1 MNKRS
6 NQKPITIKE
15 YTKNYKF
22 PERNKISQE
31 DDYIHK
37 TQSIFLSRMLKN
49 RKIKIPDNEDINK
62 TIENV
67 FHKEENRIRI
77 MNILKRR
84 NHKISYTSERLSISR
99 TNDKSHDPFSNDRNK
114 SFDYHTPIKKYN
126 KLNLFTKNH
135 LTRAVTPLVNN
146 RNRKNNIKNENNKK
160 SNINNITQEKEKEK
174 NKSNL
179 DVYSIKKKKDKK
191 NEIIIHNGHIKAET
205 EKIKY
210 NNNKNKK
217 KDDKNKKNIGKLKTV
232 RNSVKAEKKNDKNL
246 KIEKLKGIFYKN
258 VEKKISKNI
267 NDLKIEKL
275 KEIFYENIEKE
286 NIKNINDLSIEKLK
300 EIYYENIEKENIKNF
315 NDLSMEKLN
324 DIYYKNCKETK
335 SKNNSVNNYIQAKI
349 EDILIKGK
357 QMKNMDYTGFI
368 IIKKNS
374 GKTEEEIILDKD
386 EDKIK
391 EIFLNILNEI
401 SEEENEFITKNEIDL
416 MNLIKEENNIKNK
429 KIKEQE
435 ILIQE
440 NQKSYINLKNELDIL
455 ILENKNLKERIGLLE
470 EKEEELKILNKS
482 FSEYKSKKIE
492 EIQNLDNKIKEY
504 EIELNKIK
512 NEKNKKREYNI
523 EKLNIFFEKKN
534 KMKEFKIGGFEI
546 FIEKKN
552 KIKEFKFEKSER
564 PKEKNIIN
572 KNEININN
580 RIEEKAKKEVDE
592 KISRALNRIRKKKL
606 AENNNEQN
614 TKNNST
620 IKKSDKINQI
630 RKMLEQKIT
639 GGKNE
644 SEISNSKEVK
654 TNETKEI
661 NFLNLIDGKPLNKN
675 KKRPTLKINFE
686 DES

>member
-37 TQSIFLSRMLKN
+37 TQNIFLTRMLKN

-99 TNDKSHDPFSNDRNK
+99 TNDKSQDSFSKDRNK

-179 DVYSIKKKKDKK
+179 DVYSIKKKKDRK

-232 RNSVKAEKKNDKNL
+232 RNYVKADKKNDKNL

-267 NDLKIEKL
+267 NDLK
-275 KEIFYENIEKE
+275 
-286 NIKNINDLSIEKLK
+286 IEKLK

-335 SKNNSVNNYIQAKI
+335 SKNNSVNNYIKAKI
-349 EDILIKGK
+349 EDILIKGR
-357 QMKNMDYTGFI
+357 QIKNMDYTGYI

-374 GKTEEEIILDKD
+374 GKTEEEIILNKD

-391 EIFLNILNEI
+391 KIFLNILNEI

-440 NQKSYINLKNELDIL
+440 NQKSYINLKKDLDTL

-470 EKEEELKILNKS
+470 EKEEELKILNRS

-523 EKLNIFFEKKN
+523 ERLNIFFEKKN
-534 KMKEFKIGGFEI
+534 KMKEFKIEKLEI

-564 PKEKNIIN
+564 PIEKNIIN

-644 SEISNSKEVK
+644 SEISNNKEVK

>member
-191 NEIIIHNGHIKAET
+191 NEIIINNGHIKDET

-232 RNSVKAEKKNDKNL
+232 RNSVKADKKNDKNL

-275 KEIFYENIEKE
+275 KEIYYENIEKE
-286 NIKNINDLSIEKLK
+286 NIKNINDLSIE
-300 EIYYENIEKENIKNF
+300 Y
-315 NDLSMEKLN
+315 LN

-349 EDILIKGK
+349 EDILIKGR
-357 QMKNMDYTGFI
+357 QIKNMDYTGYI

-374 GKTEEEIILDKD
+374 GKTEKEIILDKD

-440 NQKSYINLKNELDIL
+440 NQKSYINLKKDLDTL

-492 EIQNLDNKIKEY
+492 EIHNLYNKIKEY
-504 EIELNKIK
+504 EKELNKIK
-512 NEKNKKREYNI
+512 N
-523 EKLNIFFEKKN
+523 
-534 KMKEFKIGGFEI
+534 
-546 FIEKKN
+546 
-552 KIKEFKFEKSER
+552 
-564 PKEKNIIN
+564 
-572 KNEININN
+572 
-580 RIEEKAKKEVDE
+580 
-592 KISRALNRIRKKKL
+592 KKK
-606 AENNNEQN
+606 
-614 TKNNST
+614 K
-620 IKKSDKINQI
+620 
-630 RKMLEQKIT
+630 
-639 GGKNE
+639 
-644 SEISNSKEVK
+644 
-654 TNETKEI
+654 
-661 NFLNLIDGKPLNKN
+661 
-675 KKRPTLKINFE
+675 
-686 DES
+686 

>member
-6 NQKPITIKE
+6 NQKPLTIKE

-99 TNDKSHDPFSNDRNK
+99 TNDKSQDSFSKDRNK
-114 SFDYHTPIKKYN
+114 SFDYHTPIKKY
-126 KLNLFTKNH
+126 NLFTKNH

-210 NNNKNKK
+210 INIKNKK
-217 KDDKNKKNIGKLKTV
+217 KDDKNKKNIGKLKAV

-267 NDLKIEKL
+267 NDLK
-275 KEIFYENIEKE
+275 
-286 NIKNINDLSIEKLK
+286 IEKLK

-335 SKNNSVNNYIQAKI
+335 SKNNSVNNYIKAKI

-357 QMKNMDYTGFI
+357 QIKNMDYTGYI

-374 GKTEEEIILDKD
+374 GKTEKEIILDKD

-440 NQKSYINLKNELDIL
+440 NQKSYINLKKDLDTL
-455 ILENKNLKERIGLLE
+455 ILENKNLKERILLLE
-470 EKEEELKILNKS
+470 EKEEELKILNRS

-564 PKEKNIIN
+564 PIEKNIIN

-644 SEISNSKEVK
+644 SEISNNKEVK

>member
-99 TNDKSHDPFSNDRNK
+99 TNDKSQDSFSKDRNK

-160 SNINNITQEKEKEK
+160 SDINNIIQEKEKEK

-232 RNSVKAEKKNDKNL
+232 RNYVKADKKNDKNL

-267 NDLKIEKL
+267 NDLK
-275 KEIFYENIEKE
+275 
-286 NIKNINDLSIEKLK
+286 IEKLK

-349 EDILIKGK
+349 EDILIKGR
-357 QMKNMDYTGFI
+357 QIKNMDYTGYI

-374 GKTEEEIILDKD
+374 GKTEEEIILNKD

-391 EIFLNILNEI
+391 KIFLNILNEI

-440 NQKSYINLKNELDIL
+440 NQKSYINLKKDLDTL

-470 EKEEELKILNKS
+470 EKEEELKILNRS

-523 EKLNIFFEKKN
+523 ERLNIFFEKKN
-534 KMKEFKIGGFEI
+534 KMKEFKIEKLEI

-564 PKEKNIIN
+564 PIEKNIIN

-644 SEISNSKEVK
+644 SEISNNKEVK

>member
-99 TNDKSHDPFSNDRNK
+99 TNDKSQDSFSKDRNK

-160 SNINNITQEKEKEK
+160 SDINNIIQEKEKEK

-210 NNNKNKK
+210 NNKNKK

-232 RNSVKAEKKNDKNL
+232 RNYVKADKKNDKNL

-267 NDLKIEKL
+267 NDLK
-275 KEIFYENIEKE
+275 
-286 NIKNINDLSIEKLK
+286 IEKLK

-335 SKNNSVNNYIQAKI
+335 SKNNSVNNYIKAKI
-349 EDILIKGK
+349 EDILIKGR
-357 QMKNMDYTGFI
+357 QIKNMDYTGYI

-440 NQKSYINLKNELDIL
+440 NQKSYINLKKDLDTL

-470 EKEEELKILNKS
+470 EKEEELKILNRS

-523 EKLNIFFEKKN
+523 ERLNIFFEKKN
-534 KMKEFKIGGFEI
+534 KMKEFKIEKLEI

-564 PKEKNIIN
+564 PIEKNIIN

-644 SEISNSKEVK
+644 SEISNNKEVK

>member
-37 TQSIFLSRMLKN
+37 TQNIFLTRMLKN

-179 DVYSIKKKKDKK
+179 DVYSIKKKKDRK

-232 RNSVKAEKKNDKNL
+232 RNYVKADKKNDKNL

-267 NDLKIEKL
+267 NDLK
-275 KEIFYENIEKE
+275 
-286 NIKNINDLSIEKLK
+286 IEKLK

-335 SKNNSVNNYIQAKI
+335 SKNNSVNNYIKAKI
-349 EDILIKGK
+349 EDILIKGR
-357 QMKNMDYTGFI
+357 QIKNMDYTGYI

-374 GKTEEEIILDKD
+374 GKTEEEIILNKD

-391 EIFLNILNEI
+391 KIFLNILNEI

-440 NQKSYINLKNELDIL
+440 NQKSYINLKKDLDTL

-470 EKEEELKILNKS
+470 EKEEELKILNRS

-523 EKLNIFFEKKN
+523 ERLNIFFEKKN
-534 KMKEFKIGGFEI
+534 KMKEFKIEKLEI

-564 PKEKNIIN
+564 PIEKNIIN

-644 SEISNSKEVK
+644 SEISNNKEVK